1 VLFDVGEKMKLWIG
15 AEMSADVADA
25 WRVARNATEAS
36 INELLQ
42 KREYE
47 LPVTQWNCIGIVRDD
62 ANFAERAT
70 YSKKKRSMDFR
81 LSIDHDRFKTASSAI
96 RERMVFEMLLRS
108 LEILCAKS
116 GEAAGIELLTKDI
129 KELAV
134 TKGWIS
140 KQ

>member
-1 VLFDVGEKMKLWIG
+1 
-15 AEMSADVADA
+15 
-25 WRVARNATEAS
+25 
-36 INELLQ
+36 
-42 KREYE
+42 
-47 LPVTQWNCIGIVRDD
+47 
-62 ANFAERAT
+62 
-70 YSKKKRSMDFR
+70 MDFR